1 MRKTLFLLFAL
12 VINFSAFAQGRKLL
26 VEINSINTKEVI
38 SLKYNSKNQ
47 LVYFVEK
54 GIATYS
60 EYTLKYDKAT
70 ERLSECV
77 MNQDKGELVT
87 NSKYIYADPS
97 YIVEELKSSGKKLH
111 SKITEFDTIR
121 IDDKGRLTKTK
132 FDDGKLW
139 EEFQYDDNN
148 NLVKYIVHSATG
160 GKDRITDYEFDA
172 NKSVFSNIVNMPTWF
187 WALHMNKMRWCSDF
201 IGSNSAIASA
211 IDDPRWGINSV
222 EITYDYDNDGYP
234 VKQYY
239 DDELVKEFKYK
250 DSK

>member
-1 MRKTLFLLFAL
+1 MRKILPLLFAL
-12 VINFSAFAQGRKLL
+12 VINLSAFAQTQKLL
-26 VEINSINTKEVI
+26 AEINSINTKEVI

-60 EYTLKYDKAT
+60 EYTLKYDKAN
-70 ERLSECV
+70 RLSECI

-87 NSKYIYADPS
+87 NSKFIYDNPS
-97 YIVEELKSSGKKLH
+97 YIIEELKSSGKKLH
-111 SKITEFDTIR
+111 SRIVEFDTIR
-121 IDDKGRLTKTK
+121 IDQKGRLTKTK

-139 EEFQYDDNN
+139 EEFAYDENN

-160 GKDRITDYEFDA
+160 AKDRITDYEFGA
-172 NKSVFSNIVNMPTWF
+172 NKSVFSNIVDIPVWF
-187 WALHMNKMRWCSDF
+187 WALHMNKMRWCGDF
-201 IGSNSAIASA
+201 IGDNSATSNTT
-211 IDDPRWGINSV
+211 DDPRWGVSSI
-222 EITYDYDNDGYP
+222 EITYDYDSDGYP